1 MIAIEPA
8 RIEDAAEILALQ
20 RLAYVREARIYGD
33 FTIPPLAQTLEE
45 LSAEFAS
52 KVFLKALEG
61 GDLVGC
67 VRGHA
72 RSGTAYLE
80 RLMVHPSH
88 QGRGIGTQLV
98 RAFEQCFPGATRFE
112 LFTGHKSAANIVL
125 YRRLGYMPL
134 RQERVN
140 PGLELVYLEKLVT

>member
-1 MIAIEPA
+1 MTAIERATPA
-8 RIEDAAEILALQ
+8 DAAEILSLQ

-67 VRGHA
+67 
-72 RSGTAYLE
+72 
-80 RLMVHPSH
+80 
-88 QGRGIGTQLV
+88 
-98 RAFEQCFPGATRFE
+98 GA
-112 LFTGHKSAANIVL
+112 
-125 YRRLGYMPL
+125 
-134 RQERVN
+134 
-140 PGLELVYLEKLVT
+140 